1 MELTAKPK
9 LMPILDNLESSAKIW
24 FKNLKKIV
32 LIYLWGLLFA
42 AVPVAII
49 LLLGLVLNI
58 SDNRTSLGLVIAF
71 MIISIAG
78 FLVAIYFSI
87 RAYMSIFLLVKK
99 NYEGKELEI
108 YKETKD
114 LFWPYLSLTF
124 LTTIFIILWT
134 LLLIIPGIIYSIFYS
149 LAVYV
154 FFFEGE
160 KGMAAVRRSI
170 SLVQNYWWEVFGRY
184 LFIGLVFW
192 LVGVVIA
199 APMSFVTEDS
209 FFFQFWGGVVQA
221 INFLLGPIVLLF
233 SYQIYQ
239 DLVKIKKS

>member
-1 MELTAKPK
+1 MEKIEKPK
-9 LMPILDNLESSAKIW
+9 LMPVLDNLESAVKIW

-42 AVPVAII
+42 AIPVAII
-49 LLLGLVLNI
+49 LFLGLVLNLLG
-58 SDNRTSLGLVIAF
+58 NRASLGLGIAF
-71 MIISIAG
+71 IIISLAG

-108 YKETKD
+108 YKETKN
-114 LFWPYLSLTF
+114 LFWPYFSLTV

-134 LLLIIPGIIYSIFYS
+134 FLLIIPGIIYSVFYS
-149 LAVYV
+149 FAVYA

-160 KGMAAVRRSI
+160 KGMAAIRRSI
-170 SLVQNYWWEVFGRY
+170 GLVKNYWWEIFGRY
-184 LFIGLVFW
+184 FFIGLVFW
-192 LVGVVIA
+192 LFGVVIA
-199 APMSFVTEDS
+199 APLSFVAENS
-209 FFFQFWGGVVQA
+209 FFFSFWGGVVQA
-221 INFLLGPIVLLF
+221 INFLVGPIVLLF

-239 DLVKIKKS
+239 DLVKIKK